1 MVVVAAAN
9 AWFRGAFDLAAILLG
24 PAMSF
29 TLSSATECL
38 LVLGVEH
45 EHALLGHSVS
55 ESILLRAGFN
65 IGRLG
70 LSGRVELRSN
80 SSSRA
85 LLNER
90 LSNIWAVGREYRLL
104 ELPKGDDDPGSA
116 IVTCR

>member
-55 ESILLRAGFN
+55 ESILLRANFN

-90 LSNIWAVGREYRLL
+90 LSSI
-104 ELPKGDDDPGSA
+104 
-116 IVTCR
+116 